1 MPAHE
6 PDILTS
12 DRQKAILALL
22 SEPTIVKAADSVG
35 IDHSTLYR
43 WLKEPEFSKSYRE
56 ARRESFKHAIS
67 MSQKYAPVAVQA
79 LVKIVADP
87 KSADSVK
94 VSASGLLLKFS
105 RESIELD
112 DLASRVEALEH
123 ASSQPATPLLRG
135 AA

>member
-1 MPAHE
+1 MPAHD
-6 PDILTS
+6 PDILTA

-43 WLKEPEFSKSYRE
+43 WLKEPEFSKAYRE
-56 ARRESFKHAIS
+56 ARRESFRHAIALT
-67 MSQKYAPVAVQA
+67 QKYAPIAVQA

-87 KSADSVK
+87 KSADSAK
-94 VSASGLLLKFS
+94 VSASTALLKFS

-112 DLASRVEALEH
+112 DVVQRVEALEQATQKQ
-123 ASSQPATPLLRG
+123 ASEPGR